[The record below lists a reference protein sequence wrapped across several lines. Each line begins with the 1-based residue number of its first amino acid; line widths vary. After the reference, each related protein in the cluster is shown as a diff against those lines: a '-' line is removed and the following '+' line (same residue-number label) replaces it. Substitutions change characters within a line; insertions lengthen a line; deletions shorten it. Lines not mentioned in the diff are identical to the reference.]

1 MSQHAE
7 GEEVEEN
14 IPEEDKEPDVEPEAH
29 EPFCLRDH
37 LEIEELEN
45 NEENE
50 KKCLF
55 FVF

>member
-37 LEIEELEN
+37 LEIEELDL

-55 FVF
+55 LVF

>member
-14 IPEEDKEPDVEPEAH
+14 IPEEDKEPDVEH

-55 FVF
+55 LVF